1 MFRVVAIV
9 SPACASCARRLRP
22 AASSLLRHRHAHT
35 AEAAARQIAPDNDGP
50 DDFPLPVVSPSDDP
64 PHLPPLH
71 ALSLSDAAATV
82 ARLRVAV
89 QLAQPLRVDGA
100 SRAPADTITS
110 SPLAAR
116 IAQNSQLHG
125 ALEAASAA
133 LTSAAGA
140 AARADAE
147 AASATLA
154 DAASLAR
161 DAVALS
167 IVPGAP
173 TPLRATT
180 ARLLVQLGDVG
191 AGALV
196 HCGGNGLAAPPPLP
210 VASAALTLLRALIAH
225 EVALGAGAPPI
236 AVLHAIA
243 APIGAFFHAASHGA
257 APPPDAA
264 TLSLSTEAAALWTW
278 CMTAVGAA
286 RGHKFIKPRVAALK
300 VAARA
305 NAAAAA
311 LPPAAADA
319 AASQLLFAAAVPVKE
334 SIGMAAAARAL
345 RTLLSA
351 RAHSRASLPK
361 LRADAAAAFSP
372 ALLLAA
378 TQILAY
384 GAAETAGDGSALSTG
399 ALGAT
404 GAAGHVVSNG
414 VVGGGAGDARQRNF
428 IVRGGPMFGGD
439 ALLASVFEVCA
450 VRLTALAEGL
460 LDAEESGWPDDE
472 VETTADGPRDADGRV
487 ADADNETWFV
497 GRAAESRSPSPHGD
511 AAGGGKKSARP
522 EIIVDVNS
530 KTPHA
535 PFSVL
540 KAERISLKRYKESA
554 RDGIAAAAAIMGTS
568 AGSTRNRDSSENARA
583 ATPAA
588 LDAVFT
594 DAAREAA
601 LATGAASP
609 SWDAAALPC
618 VPHMRAVAHA
628 ASTLQKYPLR
638 AATAFST
645 SHVLALGQLSSEC
658 VVGASAATALGSS
671 AAALVDAIGDAAVAR
686 SLAGLSGIR
695 AELSLAS
702 NFSQRGIHHRGL
714 YSATARRIVARSF
727 SREDGRLAHVPDD
740 ELIRAALTLATAWE
754 FDRDAFGTLF
764 AELRARE
771 DERLARGGDGDGAS
785 PWVTPGDTRA
795 AGGRAGGGALRA
807 VVDGL
812 TRSLSG
818 IDSALAATPDFLWR
832 RGAGVDE
839 AEAAASFHE
848 DDLSPAGARPTRT
861 ATAPDRRA
869 TVAAEL
875 QAAVIT
881 LHAAS
886 VPFAHY
892 CEQLPPALLATA
904 LATPPAGG
912 APFIGGA
919 DAAFLDALADAL
931 VCALGAEEE
940 VAGGVVEKKPSFR
953 WLRGWRGGGAAVPS
967 PNSPAPAVGSH
978 TASNGGAV
986 PGNDIRAHALSLFN
1000 IVPPPGATGRASV
1013 VRNFVTRDGLRLG
1026 LCLPFHSVAIEVVGP
1041 ASFVANAFARSD
1053 PRAPPA
1059 VPSLRT
1065 LWRRA
1070 LLQSAGW
1077 EIAYVAPL
1085 ARGAPPLTRIA
1096 ALDLLARSM
1105 PAQFVRK

>member
-1 MFRVVAIV
+1 
-9 SPACASCARRLRP
+9 
-22 AASSLLRHRHAHT
+22 
-35 AEAAARQIAPDNDGP
+35 
-50 DDFPLPVVSPSDDP
+50 
-64 PHLPPLH
+64 
-71 ALSLSDAAATV
+71 
-82 ARLRVAV
+82 
-89 QLAQPLRVDGA
+89 
-100 SRAPADTITS
+100 
-110 SPLAAR
+110 
-116 IAQNSQLHG
+116 
-125 ALEAASAA
+125 
-133 LTSAAGA
+133 
-140 AARADAE
+140 
-147 AASATLA
+147 
-154 DAASLAR
+154 
-161 DAVALS
+161 
-167 IVPGAP
+167 
-173 TPLRATT
+173 
-180 ARLLVQLGDVG
+180 
-191 AGALV
+191 
-196 HCGGNGLAAPPPLP
+196 
-210 VASAALTLLRALIAH
+210 
-225 EVALGAGAPPI
+225 
-236 AVLHAIA
+236 
-243 APIGAFFHAASHGA
+243 
-257 APPPDAA
+257 
-264 TLSLSTEAAALWTW
+264 
-278 CMTAVGAA
+278 
-286 RGHKFIKPRVAALK
+286 
-300 VAARA
+300 
-305 NAAAAA
+305 
-311 LPPAAADA
+311 
-319 AASQLLFAAAVPVKE
+319 
-334 SIGMAAAARAL
+334 MAAAARAL

-351 RAHSRASLPK
+351 RAHSRASPPK
-361 LRADAAAAFSP
+361 LRADASAAFSP

-378 TQILAY
+378 TQILAH
-384 GAAETAGDGSALSTG
+384 GAAETVGDGPALSTG

-404 GAAGHVVSNG
+404 GAVGHVVSNG

-450 VRLTALAEGL
+450 GRLAALAEGL
-460 LDAEESGWPDDE
+460 LDAEERGWPDDD
-472 VETTADGPRDADGRV
+472 VETTADGGPRDADGRV
-487 ADADNETWFV
+487 AGADDESLFV
-497 GRAAESRSPSPHGD
+497 GRAAENLSPSPRGD
-511 AAGGGKKSARP
+511 AADGGKKSARP
-522 EIIVDVNS
+522 EIIADLNS

-540 KAERISLKRYKESA
+540 RAERVSLKRYKESA
-554 RDGIAAAAAIMGTS
+554 REGIAAAAAIMGTS
-568 AGSTRNRDSSENARA
+568 AGSAGTRDSAENARA
-583 ATPAA
+583 VTPAA
-588 LDAVFT
+588 LDAVVT

-601 LATGAASP
+601 LTSGAASP

-618 VPHMRAVAHA
+618 VPHMRAVALA
-628 ASTLQKYPLR
+628 AATLQKYPLR
-638 AATAFST
+638 AAAAFST

-671 AAALVDAIGDAAVAR
+671 AAALVDAIGDASVAR

-714 YSATARRIVARSF
+714 YAATARRIVARGF

-839 AEAAASFHE
+839 AEAAACVFE
-848 DDLSPAGARPTRT
+848 DDVLSPAGARPTRT

-892 CEQLPPALLATA
+892 CEQLPTALLATA

-919 DAAFLDALADAL
+919 DAALLDALADAL
-931 VCALGAEEE
+931 ACALGAEEE
-940 VAGGVVEKKPSFR
+940 EEEGARGAEKKTSFR
-953 WLRGWRGGGAAVPS
+953 WLRGWRGGGAGGSAAVPS
-967 PNSPAPAVGSH
+967 PNSPSH
-978 TASNGGAV
+978 AAWNSGAV
-986 PGNDIRAHALSLFN
+986 PSNDIRAHALSLFN
-1000 IVPPPGATGRASV
+1000 IVLPPGATGRTSV

-1053 PRAPPA
+1053 PRAPPT

-1070 LLQSAGW
+1070 LLESAGW